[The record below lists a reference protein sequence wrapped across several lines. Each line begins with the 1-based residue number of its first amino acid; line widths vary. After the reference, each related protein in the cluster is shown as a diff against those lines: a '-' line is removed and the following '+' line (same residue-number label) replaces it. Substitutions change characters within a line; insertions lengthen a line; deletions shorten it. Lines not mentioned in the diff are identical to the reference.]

1 MEKPL
6 LNQILYAK
14 SNFQVYKNIFSKIGL
29 SHEDILNKDPF
40 HTLTKIPPLTNKEFQ
55 ELITESITGTNKII
69 DLEISSG
76 TTGKPKRRFITDKDE
91 SSENSLLT
99 ILFNIAQ
106 LSAIDSVAC
115 VDTGPLSLMV
125 SFFEP
130 LSRIPVKEYYA
141 ISVSKNIEATIK
153 ELNILEPTVI
163 ISVPSILER
172 LIKSKNSDREPWS
185 TNLRKVIYVGEMMQE
200 STRIELTNRRNI
212 EVFSYYGTAE
222 TSALGIECSSHDGIH
237 IDTDWNIIESIYSG
251 RYQEIETGTALLTS
265 LKQEGLPL
273 IRYPLADSL
282 EYLPGSCSC
291 NKTFPKVKI
300 LGRIKESVSLLGVKT
315 SYKVIYDAV
324 MKPLDS
330 LEYMEISVTYDSN
343 GNESITLTIP
353 DQLKTKSD
361 QIRKI
366 MNTEVPEIT
375 YLLSS
380 GFLSLKLDFVPKD
393 QFIERKDPFIKDM
406 RI

>member
-1 MEKPL
+1 M
-6 LNQILYAK
+6 
-14 SNFQVYKNIFSKIGL
+14 
-29 SHEDILNKDPF
+29 
-40 HTLTKIPPLTNKEFQ
+40 
-55 ELITESITGTNKII
+55 
-69 DLEISSG
+69 
-76 TTGKPKRRFITDKDE
+76 
-91 SSENSLLT
+91 
-99 ILFNIAQ
+99 
-106 LSAIDSVAC
+106 
-115 VDTGPLSLMV
+115 
-125 SFFEP
+125 
-130 LSRIPVKEYYA
+130 
-141 ISVSKNIEATIK
+141 
-153 ELNILEPTVI
+153 
-163 ISVPSILER
+163 
-172 LIKSKNSDREPWS
+172 
-185 TNLRKVIYVGEMMQE
+185 
-200 STRIELTNRRNI
+200 
-212 EVFSYYGTAE
+212 
-222 TSALGIECSSHDGIH
+222 
-237 IDTDWNIIESIYSG
+237 
-251 RYQEIETGTALLTS
+251 
-265 LKQEGLPL
+265 PL

-300 LGRIKESVSLLGVKT
+300 VGRIKESVSLLGVKT

-343 GNESITLTIP
+343 GNESMTLTIP

-366 MNTEVPEIT
+366 MNTEVPEIS

>member
-1 MEKPL
+1 M
-6 LNQILYAK
+6 
-14 SNFQVYKNIFSKIGL
+14 
-29 SHEDILNKDPF
+29 
-40 HTLTKIPPLTNKEFQ
+40 
-55 ELITESITGTNKII
+55 
-69 DLEISSG
+69 
-76 TTGKPKRRFITDKDE
+76 
-91 SSENSLLT
+91 
-99 ILFNIAQ
+99 
-106 LSAIDSVAC
+106 
-115 VDTGPLSLMV
+115 
-125 SFFEP
+125 
-130 LSRIPVKEYYA
+130 KEYYA

-291 NKTFPKVKI
+291 NKTSPKVKI
-300 LGRIKESVSLLGVKT
+300 VGRIKES
-315 SYKVIYDAV
+315 
-324 MKPLDS
+324 
-330 LEYMEISVTYDSN
+330 
-343 GNESITLTIP
+343 
-353 DQLKTKSD
+353 
-361 QIRKI
+361 
-366 MNTEVPEIT
+366 
-375 YLLSS
+375 
-380 GFLSLKLDFVPKD
+380 LSL
-393 QFIERKDPFIKDM
+393 IHI
-406 RI
+406 